1 MLFFLKRAETP
12 VLRGR
17 KKSDN
22 CELSI
27 GTYVCSYMCGRG
39 KCPPNTPL
47 QTRLVC
53 CGDLLSTNM
62 AVCRSIVLH
71 VILAP
76 VDLLM
81 SLIFLACL
89 ASSGNVAMTF
99 VAYTALGVIGGGV
112 IERVG
117 GVIERVIEWE
127 GS

>member
-1 MLFFLKRAETP
+1 M
-12 VLRGR
+12 
-17 KKSDN
+17 
-22 CELSI
+22 
-27 GTYVCSYMCGRG
+27 
-39 KCPPNTPL
+39 PPKYAPTNSSSL
-47 QTRLVC
+47 LW
-53 CGDLLSTNM
+53 DLLSTNM

-112 IERVG
+112 IERV
-117 GVIERVIEWE
+117 IEWE